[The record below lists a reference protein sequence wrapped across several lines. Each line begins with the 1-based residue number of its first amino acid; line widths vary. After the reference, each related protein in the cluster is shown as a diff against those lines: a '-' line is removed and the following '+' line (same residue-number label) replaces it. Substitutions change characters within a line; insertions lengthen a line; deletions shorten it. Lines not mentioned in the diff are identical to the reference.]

1 MAAEY
6 TKRFV
11 ALGQM
16 FFVYDHSVVVKEED
30 DPKDAIAYFYPPR
43 VPVETQC
50 LVSGQL
56 MGMVNFLKILCGSEP
71 KVYKLRKMKVTTKH
85 EGVFTLAL
93 AHDWRTPD
101 TIATE
106 RMESLYRI
114 FALYHGSLS
123 RLLEHCNGDR
133 ARFSSQMSSIWNC
146 YLPYVRCYSNDL
158 KAIFHA
164 VPTVDIPKSHGFIFL
179 KCSHLLQWLKRK
191 PWLLA
196 GCLFYKG
203 KVVCT
208 QLTSDLTG
216 RLLLTRPSQSHFR
229 GEKIPTSFKLQ
240 FGVKLLSVYLCE
252 DEYRLFAKQDG
263 GASASRSDQGTPAGG
278 TTSPGG
284 RCSVRGEQKST
295 QLGTE
300 DDVDASSR
308 PRDSRE
314 WTDIDTSL
322 GSSSENSEESN
333 GESGGEVDKVC
344 EDHREED
351 NGLNWTASEER
362 TMKGSPSDGAMASES
377 DTIANLPCERNG
389 ITSDDNIDGGTSYK
403 SDVIQH
409 KEGNTEQQVRLGVT
423 ADQDLHCQSE
433 IKVENASVCDPVPCS
448 NSLDANSEKHANGAE
463 SGSTG
468 TKLEASSSGCSHAT
482 ADYKTSQEHA
492 SDVRNGNVT
501 DEDIKGNPEG
511 AIEEETSLGS
521 HYESNSDLADSQD
534 PVAMSHEES
543 CEEPL
548 PLIEVNGNRVIQ
560 KDKVI
565 HAVGGTNGVVVVASE
580 PERGELR
587 TGSLPPKVVVNEDSG
602 VLDDE
607 PFEIHINPLDSESSP
622 EHSDSSGH
630 AKLATVN
637 RRLKTVQDDDESFYE
652 EEDATGV
659 SKETRGRVN
668 GMVTIRLDDTG
679 AGPCS
684 SNANHSV
691 SSVSQGC
698 DCDGSGSL
706 SRLPGADSSIATEH
720 TADSGYHSFSPK
732 EPDRTLG
739 DFTSKELPQPRK
751 ASVNL
756 QGGDSR
762 HVGTE
767 DGRPGQMHSNTL
779 LGINGQLHDALSSLP
794 VVMETDD
801 TGRHLQ
807 GGDSSEEGASR
818 KSGLQPPS
826 QLGLPSTKSP
836 KVVEKDKKKVEGM
849 VNVALYI
856 QAHSDMVLVVLAE
869 KELTEDMNILLNM
882 WQSCVIKL
890 AELELEL
897 QPVLGD
903 KSIKQEQDQSYN
915 FLQFSPFEKSVKSN
929 VSGVQTQQNRDFVNL
944 VETMHDVFSTDE
956 NIDQLVVRGQHS
968 TVLGLQNVSH
978 QTFFQPLRPSQSAAS
993 SAPSANHSS
1002 GGNYGASP
1010 SSSSS
1015 SSSPSPYPS
1024 NFRQAKIESQVE
1036 RLLFRDHGIRLL

>member
-1 MAAEY
+1 M
-6 TKRFV
+6 RSRR
-11 ALGQM
+11 LDRM

-50 LVSGQL
+50 MVSGQL

-85 EGVFTLAL
+85 EGAFTLAL

-106 RMESLYRI
+106 KMESLYRI

-146 YLPYVRCYSNDL
+146 YLPYVRCYGNDL

-229 GEKIPTSFKLQ
+229 GEKITTSFKLQ
-240 FGVKLLSVYLCE
+240 FGVKLLSVYLRE
-252 DEYRLFAKQDG
+252 DEYRLFAKQDHS
-263 GASASRSDQGTPAGG
+263 ASASGPDPGTPAGG

-284 RCSVRGEQKST
+284 RCSERGERKSSR
-295 QLGTE
+295 LGTIE
-300 DDVDASSR
+300 DVDAGGH
-308 PRDSRE
+308 PRDSRD
-314 WTDIDTSL
+314 WTDIDTSP

-333 GESGGEVDKVC
+333 GESGGEVDKMPSVC

-351 NGLNWTASEER
+351 SGLNWTESEKR
-362 TMKGSPSDGAMASES
+362 TMKGSPSDGAMA
-377 DTIANLPCERNG
+377 N
-389 ITSDDNIDGGTSYK
+389 
-403 SDVIQH
+403 
-409 KEGNTEQQVRLGVT
+409 
-423 ADQDLHCQSE
+423 
-433 IKVENASVCDPVPCS
+433 
-448 NSLDANSEKHANGAE
+448 ANSGEHANGTE

-468 TKLEASSSGCSHAT
+468 SKLEASSGGCGHAT

-501 DEDIKGNPEG
+501 DEDIKGDPEG
-511 AIEEETSLGS
+511 AVEEETSLGS
-521 HYESNSDLADSQD
+521 HYKGNSGLADPQD
-534 PVAMSHEES
+534 PVGVSHKES

-659 SKETRGRVN
+659 SAETRGRVN
-668 GMVTIRLDDTG
+668 GMVTIRLDDTA

-691 SSVSQGC
+691 SSVSQVC
-698 DCDGSGSL
+698 DCDGSGNP
-706 SRLPGADSSIATEH
+706 SRLRGADSSIATEH
-720 TADSGYHSFSPK
+720 TADSGYHSISPK

-756 QGGDSR
+756 QDSDSR

-767 DGRPGQMHSNTL
+767 DGHPGQTHSDTL
-779 LGINGQLHDALSSLP
+779 LGINGQLDNALSSLP

-818 KSGLQPPS
+818 KSVLQPPS
-826 QLGLPSTKSP
+826 QLGLPSPKSP
-836 KVVEKDKKKVEGM
+836 KVVEKDKEKVEGM

-869 KELTEDMNILLNM
+869 KQLTEDMNILLNM

-915 FLQFSPFEKSVKSN
+915 FLQFSPFEKTVKSN
-929 VSGVQTQQNRDFVNL
+929 VNGVQTQQNRDFVNL
-944 VETMHDVFSTDE
+944 TETMHDVFSTDE

-978 QTFFQPLRPSQSAAS
+978 QTFFQPLRASQSAAS

-1010 SSSSS
+1010 SSS